1 MKPWLLASASLL
13 LVACG
18 GTGSTVT
25 SSRND
30 AGATVCSGTGTSCA
44 EGPGDA
50 GLAMGDSQVG
60 AGDAEDAGVGTDEAI
75 DPIAVGHAWT
85 YAVTEL
91 GTYPACPTGTSTA
104 TALMAATKDGKAGA
118 IEVQSLCSA
127 APPSW
132 YAVDGDVVQVDV
144 AGTWVLA
151 LDAPVQEGHTWSNGV
166 ATFTWH
172 DAGTVTVPAGT
183 FDDCWTATQNVAYT
197 AYTVF
202 CRGVGPVHWVS
213 KDGSGDGFEAFLAA
227 KNF

>member
-1 MKPWLLASASLL
+1 VCSSTL
-13 LVACG
+13 ACG
-18 GTGSTVT
+18 
-25 SSRND
+25 
-30 AGATVCSGTGTSCA
+30 
-44 EGPGDA
+44 GPGDA
-50 GLAMGDSQVG
+50 GLTTGDSQVG
-60 AGDAEDAGVGTDEAI
+60 TGDAEDTQDVGVGADEAI

-91 GTYPACPTGTSTA
+91 GTYPGCPAGTSTA
-104 TALMAATKDGKAGA
+104 TALTVGTKDGKAGA

-132 YAVDGDVVQVDV
+132 YTVDGDVVQVDV

-166 ATFTWH
+166 STFTWH

-183 FDDCWTATQNVAYT
+183 FDDCWTATQNVSYT
-197 AYTVF
+197 AYTIF
-202 CRGVGPVHWVS
+202 CRGVGPVHWYS
-213 KDGSGDGFEAFLAA
+213 KDASGNGFEAILGG